1 MTELAWIPPLRS
13 GPSLGLLKA
22 FLPARLNPQCLLSTS
37 QRFLMILLALHVP
50 QLLLSRRSHYYLKI
64 NAFLSSSFTKNIP
77 SSSPFPQLLAQA
89 SAFREVTWANVQCFS
104 GSGMAHTN
112 THTLTLWATQGSQT
126 HTECAH
132 HRTKLAVLWSY
143 SFWRM
148 VLSPFASE
156 RINLLAVR

>member
-1 MTELAWIPPLRS
+1 MTELGWIPPMSS

-37 QRFLMILLALHVP
+37 QPFLMTLLALHLP
-50 QLLLSRRSHYYLKI
+50 KLLSRRSHYYLKI

-89 SAFREVTWANVQCFS
+89 SAFERSLGLT
-104 GSGMAHTN
+104 GSMLLRLCYGAHSHPAGHPRLSN
-112 THTLTLWATQGSQT
+112 PY
-126 HTECAH
+126 
-132 HRTKLAVLWSY
+132 HRTKLVILWSY

-148 VLSPFASE
+148 VLSPFASD